1 MLTSVSLIVTY
12 SAKTLAA
19 CAWCQEKQMNSESLV
34 NEQQPGPKSNKL
46 YIQITFLKWF
56 RI

>member
-1 MLTSVSLIVTY
+1 MLTSVSLIVAY

-19 CAWCQEKQMNSESLV
+19 CAWCQEKHMNSESLV

-46 YIQITFLKWF
+46 YILITFLKWF